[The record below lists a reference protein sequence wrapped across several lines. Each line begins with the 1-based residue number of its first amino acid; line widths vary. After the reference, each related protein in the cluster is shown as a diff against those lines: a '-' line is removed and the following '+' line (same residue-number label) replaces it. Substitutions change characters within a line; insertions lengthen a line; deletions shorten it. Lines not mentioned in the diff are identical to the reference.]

1 MTGPL
6 VWDFDWERVAKDVG
20 RGKDLVVADVGGGL
34 GGVLAMV
41 LEALP
46 QAKVSIA
53 TVEKVKTCVC
63 LPTAASGHTRASC
76 STSRQ

>member
-1 MTGPL
+1 VTRFSFIFLVAGTMTGPL

-46 QAKVSIA
+46 QAKVSID
-53 TVEKVKTCVC
+53 
-63 LPTAASGHTRASC
+63 
-76 STSRQ
+76 

>member
-1 MTGPL
+1 

-20 RGKDLVVADVGGGL
+20 RSKDLVVADVGGGL

-46 QAKVSIA
+46 QAKVSIDA
-53 TVEKVKTCVC
+53 KVENRLC
-63 LPTAASGHTRASC
+63 
-76 STSRQ
+76 